1 MTTLGRYPFPVADSP
16 SHDLLYDALPG
27 VTQDQNAQ
35 VRSNIPVWACVAD
48 LAATGTGV
56 AIGTR
61 KFLRKGDIVTALTFV
76 SGNTAAATLT
86 AWWHALYDP
95 DGAKIAQSADQGSAA
110 WGANTAKRLTLVGG
124 PYTISTDGWYILATS
139 TTAST
144 VQTLI
149 GCAPIVTASAA
160 VHTGSKAL
168 GFTFGSGVGAT
179 APATTGTQTGVAK
192 CPLAI
197 VS

>member
-16 SHDLLYDALPG
+16 AFDSLYDALPG
-27 VTQDQNAQ
+27 VTQNHA
-35 VRSNIPVWACVAD
+35 VRSNIPVWACTSD

-56 AIGTR
+56 AIGVR
-61 KFLRKGDIVTALTFV
+61 KFLREGDVVTALSFV

-86 AWWHALYDP
+86 HWAHALYDP
-95 DGAKIAQSADQGSAA
+95 DGALIAQSADQTSAA
-110 WGANTAKRLTLVGG
+110 WAANTAKRLTLAGG
-124 PYTISTDGWYILATS
+124 PYTISADGWYILATS
-139 TTAST
+139 TTATT

-149 GCAPIVTASAA
+149 GCAPIVTATAS
-160 VHTGSKAL
+160 VFTGSKAL
-168 GFTFGSGVGAT
+168 GFTFGTGLDGVF
-179 APATTGTQTGVAK
+179 PATTGTQTGVAK

>member
-1 MTTLGRYPFPVADSP
+1 MTTLGRYPGVVPDSP
-16 SHDLLYDALPG
+16 VFDAPYAALPG
-27 VTQDQNAQ
+27 VDQSSF
-35 VRSNIPVWACVAD
+35 VRANIPVWACTSD

-61 KFLRKGDIVTALTFV
+61 VFLRKGDIVTYLSFV

-86 AWWHALYDP
+86 NWWHALYDP
-95 DGAKIAQSADQGSAA
+95 AGTLIAQSADQTSAA
-110 WGANTAKRLTLVGG
+110 WAANTAKRLALST
-124 PYTISTDGWYILATS
+124 PYTVTADGWYIAATS

-149 GCAPIVTASAA
+149 GCAPIVTATAG
-160 VHTGSKAL
+160 VHTNSKAL
-168 GFTFGSGVGAT
+168 GFTFGSAVAGT

-192 CPLAI
+192 CPLVV

>member
-1 MTTLGRYPFPVADSP
+1 MSTLGRFPFPPADSP
-16 SHDLLYDALPG
+16 AHDLLWDALPG
-27 VTQDQNAQ
+27 VTQDLT
-35 VRSNIPVWACVAD
+35 VKSNIPVWACTSD

-56 AIGTR
+56 AIGVR
-61 KFLRKGDIVTALTFV
+61 KFFRKDDIVNALTFV

-95 DGAKIAQSADQGSAA
+95 DGTKIAQSADQGSAA
-110 WGANTAKRLTLVGG
+110 WAANTAKKLALVGG

-149 GCAPIVTASAA
+149 GCAPIVTATAG

-168 GFTFGSGVGAT
+168 GFTFGSSLGGT

>member
-1 MTTLGRYPFPVADSP
+1 MTTLGRYPRVVADSP
-16 SHDLLYDALPG
+16 VLDWPYNALPG
-27 VTQDQNAQ
+27 VDQDAFI
-35 VRSNIPVWACVAD
+35 RTNIPVWHCITD

-61 KFLRKGDIVTALTFV
+61 VFLREGDLVTNLSFV

-86 AWWHALYDP
+86 HWAHALYGP
-95 DGAKIAQSADQGSAA
+95 DDALIGQTADQTSAA
-110 WGANTAKRLTLVGG
+110 WAANAAKKLALAT
-124 PYTISTDGWYILATS
+124 PYTVVTTGWHIVATT
-139 TTAST
+139 TTATT
-144 VQTLI
+144 VQSLI
-149 GCAPIVTASAA
+149 GCAPIVTATAA

-168 GFTFGSGVGAT
+168 GFTFGTGLDGVF
-179 APATTGTQTGVAK
+179 PATTGTQTGVAK

>member
-1 MTTLGRYPFPVADSP
+1 MTTLGRYPRVVANSP
-16 SHDLLYDALPG
+16 ALDLPYNALPG
-27 VTQDQNAQ
+27 VDQDVFA
-35 VRSNIPVWACVAD
+35 RSNIPAWACASD

-61 KFLRKGDIVTALTFV
+61 IYLRKGDVITNISFV

-86 AWWHALYDP
+86 NQWHALYSEA
-95 DGAKIAQSADQGSAA
+95 GALLAQSADQGAAA
-110 WGANTAKRLTLVGG
+110 WAANTAKKLALSA
-124 PYTISTDGWYILATS
+124 PYTVLADGWYIVATS

-149 GCAPIVTASAA
+149 GCAPIVTASGA
-160 VHTGSKAL
+160 VHTGSKAM
-168 GFTFGSGVGAT
+168 GFTFGSAVAGV
-179 APATTGTQTGVAK
+179 APATTGTQTAVAK

>member
-1 MTTLGRYPFPVADSP
+1 MTTLGRYPRPIADSP
-16 SHDLLYDALPG
+16 VFDWPYNALPG
-27 VTQDQNAQ
+27 VDQDTF
-35 VRSNIPVWACVAD
+35 VRSNIPVYMCTSD

-61 KFLRKGDIVTALTFV
+61 IFLRRGDVVTSLTFV

-86 AWWHALYDP
+86 AWWHALYDEA
-95 DGAKIAQSADQGSAA
+95 GAKLAQSADQGSAA
-110 WGANTAKRLTLVGG
+110 WAANTAKKLPLSA
-124 PYTISTDGWYILATS
+124 PYTVTADGWYIAATS

-149 GCAPIVTASAA
+149 GCAPIVTATAG

-192 CPLAI
+192 CPLVI